1 MWLLSIIP
9 DSVLYGFILSVMG
22 IGAALFVFGT
32 FTFFLP
38 LVKGWGFLMRTL
50 GSLLLILS
58 VYLYGG
64 YGTEMK
70 WRAEAAKL
78 KADMD
83 RKVALSEAHSK
94 QIVTKYVTKTKV
106 VKEKGDVIV
115 KKVTEYINKDA
126 DANCVVP
133 KSFVLLHDS
142 AAKNE
147 VPDTSKGVDGTPSGV
162 KLSTIGET
170 VTINYNNYHQLSE
183 RLKALQDW
191 VTQQEKI
198 YNDGK

>member
-1 MWLLSIIP
+1 MWLLSLLP
-9 DSVLYGFILSVMG
+9 DSLLYGFILSVMG
-22 IGAALFVFGT
+22 IGAGMFLIGSFAV
-32 FTFFLP
+32 FLP
-38 LVKGWGFLMRTL
+38 LVKGWGMLLRTF
-50 GSLLLILS
+50 GSLLLIGS

-83 RKVALSEAHSK
+83 RKIALSEKQSK
-94 QIVTKYVTKTKV
+94 QIVTKYITQTKV
-106 VKEKGDVIV
+106 IKEKGDEIKKLSKHV
-115 KKVTEYINKDA
+115 KEA
-126 DANCVVP
+126 DAKCIVP
-133 KSFVLLHDS
+133 KSFILLHDS

-147 VPDTSKGVDGTPSGV
+147 VPDTSKGIDGTASGV
-162 KLSTIGET
+162 GLSTIGET

-191 VTQQEKI
+191 VAQQEKI
-198 YNDGK
+198 YNGN

>member
-1 MWLLSIIP
+1 MWLMSIIP
-9 DSVLYGFILSVMG
+9 DSIFYEFILSIIG

-32 FTFFLP
+32 FAVFLP
-38 LVKGWGFLMRTL
+38 LVKGWGMVMRTV
-50 GSLLLILS
+50 GVILLILS

-83 RKVALSEAHSK
+83 RKIALSETKSK
-94 QIVTKYVTKTKV
+94 QIVTKYVVQTKV
-106 VKEKGDVIV
+106 IKEKGDAIKKLSQHV
-115 KKVTEYINKDA
+115 KEA
-126 DANCVVP
+126 DARCDVP

-147 VPDTSKGVDGTPSGV
+147 VPDTSKGVDGTSSGTN
-162 KLSTIGET
+162 LSTVGET

-191 VTQQEKI
+191 VAQQEKI
-198 YNDGK
+198 YNGK

>member
-1 MWLLSIIP
+1 MWLMSIIP
-9 DSVLYGFILSVMG
+9 DSILYGFILSVMG
-22 IGAALFVFGT
+22 IGAALFIFGS
-32 FTFFLP
+32 FAVFLP
-38 LVKGWGFLMRTL
+38 LVKGWGFVARTIGAILMI
-50 GSLLLILS
+50 GS

-83 RKVALSEAHSK
+83 RKVALSEKNSK
-94 QIVTKYVTKTKV
+94 QIVTKYITKTKV

-115 KKVTEYINKDA
+115 KKVTEYITKDA
-126 DANCVVP
+126 DAKCVIP
-133 KSFVLLHDS
+133 KSFIVLHDS

-147 VPDTSKGVDGTPSGV
+147 VPDTSAGIDGSPSGI
-162 KLSTIGET
+162 KLSTVGET

-183 RLKALQDW
+183 QLKALQDW
-191 VTQQEKI
+191 VTSQEKI
-198 YNDGK
+198 YNGK

>member
-1 MWLLSIIP
+1 MWLLNILP
-9 DSVLYGFILSVMG
+9 DSLLYGFILSIMG
-22 IGAALFVFGT
+22 IGAALFVFGS
-32 FTFFLP
+32 FAVFLP
-38 LVKGWGFLMRTL
+38 LVKGYGMLMRTI
-50 GSLLLILS
+50 GTILLIGS

-83 RKVALSEAHSK
+83 RKIALSEKNSK

-106 VKEKGDVIV
+106 IKEKGDVIIKEV
-115 KKVTEYINKDA
+115 PKFITKDA
-126 DANCVVP
+126 DAKCVVP

-147 VPDTSKGVDGTPSGV
+147 VPDSSQGIDGTASGT
-162 KLSTIGET
+162 KLSAIGET
-170 VTINYNNYHQLSE
+170 ITINYNNYHQLSE

-191 VTQQEKI
+191 VSSQERI
-198 YNDGK
+198 YNGK

>member
-1 MWLLSIIP
+1 MWLLSLLP
-9 DSVLYGFILSVMG
+9 DSLLYGFILSVMG
-22 IGAALFVFGT
+22 IGAGMFVIGSFAV
-32 FTFFLP
+32 FLP
-38 LVKGWGFLMRTL
+38 LVKGWGMLLRTL
-50 GSLLLILS
+50 GSLLLIGS

-94 QIVTKYVTKTKV
+94 QVVTKYITQTKV
-106 VKEKGDVIV
+106 IKEKGDEIKKLSKHV
-115 KKVTEYINKDA
+115 KEA
-126 DANCVVP
+126 DAKCIVP

-147 VPDTSKGVDGTPSGV
+147 VPDTSKGVDGTPSGIG
-162 KLSTIGET
+162 LSTIGET

-191 VTQQEKI
+191 VAQQEKI
-198 YNDGK
+198 YNGK

>member
-1 MWLLSIIP
+1 MWLLSLLP
-9 DSVLYGFILSVMG
+9 DSLLYGFILSVMG
-22 IGAALFVFGT
+22 IGAGMFVIGSFAV
-32 FTFFLP
+32 FLP
-38 LVKGWGFLMRTL
+38 LVKGWGMLLRTL
-50 GSLLLILS
+50 GSLLLIGS

-94 QIVTKYVTKTKV
+94 QVVTKYITQTKV
-106 VKEKGDVIV
+106 IKEKGDEIKKLSKHV
-115 KKVTEYINKDA
+115 KEA
-126 DANCVVP
+126 DAKCIVP

-147 VPDTSKGVDGTPSGV
+147 VPDTSQGIDGTASSV

-191 VTQQEKI
+191 VAQQEKI
-198 YNDGK
+198 YNGK

>member
-1 MWLLSIIP
+1 MWLLSLIP
-9 DSVLYGFILSVMG
+9 DSVVYGFILSVMG

-32 FTFFLP
+32 FTVFLP
-38 LVKGWGFLMRTL
+38 LVKAYGMLMRTI
-50 GSLLLILS
+50 GIILLIGS

-83 RKVALSEAHSK
+83 RKVALANKKSK
-94 QIVTKYVTKTKV
+94 QIVTKYIVQTKV
-106 VKEKGDVIV
+106 IKEKGDAIKKLSQHV
-115 KKVTEYINKDA
+115 KQA
-126 DANCVVP
+126 DAKCIVP

-147 VPDTSKGVDGTPSGV
+147 VPDTSKGIDGSTSGTN
-162 KLSTIGET
+162 LSTIGET

-183 RLKALQDW
+183 QLKALQDW
-191 VTQQEKI
+191 VSSQEKI
-198 YNDGK
+198 YNGK

>member
-1 MWLLSIIP
+1 MWLMSIIP
-9 DSVLYGFILSVMG
+9 DSILYGFILSVMG
-22 IGAALFVFGT
+22 IGAALFVFGS
-32 FTFFLP
+32 FAVFLP
-38 LVKGWGFLMRTL
+38 LVKGYGMLMRTI
-50 GSLLLILS
+50 GTILLIGS

-83 RKVALSEAHSK
+83 RKVALSEKNSK
-94 QIVTKYVTKTKV
+94 QIVTKYITKTKV
-106 VKEKGDVIV
+106 VKEKGDVII
-115 KKVTEYINKDA
+115 KKVTEYVNKDA
-126 DANCVVP
+126 DAKCVVP
-133 KSFVLLHDS
+133 KSFVVLHDS

-147 VPDTSKGVDGTPSGV
+147 VPDSTQGIDGTASSV

-191 VTQQEKI
+191 VEQQEKI
-198 YNDGK
+198 YNGK

>member
-1 MWLLSIIP
+1 MWLLSLLP
-9 DSVLYGFILSVMG
+9 DSLLYGFILSIMG
-22 IGAALFVFGT
+22 IGAALFIFGT
-32 FTFFLP
+32 FTIFLP
-38 LVKGWGFLMRTL
+38 LIKGWGMLMRTV
-50 GSLLLILS
+50 GSLLLIGS

-83 RKVALSEAHSK
+83 RKVALSEKHSK
-94 QIVTKYVTKTKV
+94 QVVTKYITQTKV
-106 VKEKGDVIV
+106 IKEKGDEIKKLSKHV
-115 KKVTEYINKDA
+115 KEA
-126 DANCVVP
+126 DAKCDVP

-162 KLSTIGET
+162 GLSTIGET

-191 VTQQEKI
+191 VAQQEKI
-198 YNDGK
+198 YNGN

>member
-1 MWLLSIIP
+1 MWLLNIIP
-9 DSVLYGFILSVMG
+9 DSILYGFILSVMG

-32 FTFFLP
+32 FTVFLP
-38 LVKGWGFLMRTL
+38 LVKTYGLLMRTV
-50 GSLLLILS
+50 GIILLIGS

-83 RKVALSEAHSK
+83 RKVALSEKQSK
-94 QIVTKYVTKTKV
+94 QIVTKYVVQTKV
-106 VKEKGDVIV
+106 IKEKGDAIKKLSQHV
-115 KKVTEYINKDA
+115 KEA
-126 DANCVVP
+126 DAKCIVP

-147 VPDTSKGVDGTPSGV
+147 VPDTSAGVNGSASRTN
-162 KLSTIGET
+162 LSTIGET

-183 RLKALQDW
+183 QLKALQDW
-191 VTQQEKI
+191 VSSQEKI
-198 YNDGK
+198 YNGK

>member
-1 MWLLSIIP
+1 MWLLSLIP
-9 DSVLYGFILSVMG
+9 DSVVYGFILSVMG

-32 FTFFLP
+32 FTVFLP
-38 LVKGWGFLMRTL
+38 LVKAYGMLMRTI
-50 GSLLLILS
+50 GIILLIGS

-64 YGTEMK
+64 YGTEMR

-83 RKVALSEAHSK
+83 RKIALSEKQSK
-94 QIVTKYVTKTKV
+94 QIVTKYIVQTKV
-106 VKEKGDVIV
+106 IKEKGDAIKKLSQHV
-115 KKVTEYINKDA
+115 KQA
-126 DANCVVP
+126 DAKCIVP

-147 VPDTSKGVDGTPSGV
+147 VPDTSKGIDGSTSGTN
-162 KLSTIGET
+162 LSTIGET

-183 RLKALQDW
+183 QLKALQDW
-191 VTQQEKI
+191 VSSQEKI
-198 YNDGK
+198 YNGK

>member
-1 MWLLSIIP
+1 MWLLNIIP
-9 DSVLYGFILSVMG
+9 DSILYGFILSVMG

-32 FTFFLP
+32 FTVFLP
-38 LVKGWGFLMRTL
+38 LVKAYGLLMRTV
-50 GSLLLILS
+50 GIILLIGS

-83 RKVALSEAHSK
+83 RKVALSEKKSK
-94 QIVTKYVTKTKV
+94 QIVTKYVVQTKV
-106 VKEKGDVIV
+106 IKEKGDAIKKLSQHV
-115 KKVTEYINKDA
+115 KEA
-126 DANCVVP
+126 DAKCIVP

-147 VPDTSKGVDGTPSGV
+147 VPDTSAGVNGSASRTN
-162 KLSTIGET
+162 LSTIGET

-183 RLKALQDW
+183 QLKALQDW
-191 VTQQEKI
+191 VSSQEKI
-198 YNDGK
+198 YNGK

>member
-1 MWLLSIIP
+1 MWLMSIIP
-9 DSVLYGFILSVMG
+9 DSVLYEFILSVMG
-22 IGAALFVFGT
+22 IGAALFIFGT
-32 FTFFLP
+32 FAVFLP
-38 LVKGWGFLMRTL
+38 LVKGWGMLMRTV
-50 GSLLLILS
+50 GVVLLIAS

-83 RKVALSEAHSK
+83 RKVALSEKNSK
-94 QIVTKYVTKTKV
+94 QIVTKYVTQVKV
-106 VKEKGDVIV
+106 VKEKGDAIKKLSEHV
-115 KKVTEYINKDA
+115 KEA
-126 DANCVVP
+126 DARCDVP

-147 VPDTSKGVDGTPSGV
+147 VPDTSKGVDGTTSGV
-162 KLSTIGET
+162 NLSTVGET

-191 VTQQEKI
+191 VSSQEKI
-198 YNDGK
+198 YNGK

>member
-1 MWLLSIIP
+1 MWLLSLLP
-9 DSVLYGFILSVMG
+9 DSLLYGFILSVMG
-22 IGAALFVFGT
+22 IGAALFVLGT
-32 FTFFLP
+32 FTIFLP
-38 LVKGWGFLMRTL
+38 LIKGWGMLMRTI
-50 GSLLLILS
+50 GSLLLIGS

-83 RKVALSEAHSK
+83 RKVALSEQHSK
-94 QIVTKYVTKTKV
+94 QVVTKYITQTKV
-106 VKEKGDVIV
+106 IKEKGDEIKKLSKHV
-115 KKVTEYINKDA
+115 KEA
-126 DANCVVP
+126 DAKCDVP
-133 KSFVLLHDS
+133 KSFVLLHNS

-147 VPDTSKGVDGTPSGV
+147 VPDTSKGVDGTSSGV
-162 KLSTIGET
+162 GLSTIGET

-191 VTQQEKI
+191 VAQQEKI
-198 YNDGK
+198 YNGN

>member
-9 DSVLYGFILSVMG
+9 DSILYGFILSVMG
-22 IGAALFVFGT
+22 IGAALFVFGS
-32 FTFFLP
+32 FTIFLP
-38 LVKGWGFLMRTL
+38 LVKGWGMIAKTV
-50 GSLLLILS
+50 GTILLIGS

-83 RKVALSEAHSK
+83 RKVALSEKNSK
-94 QIVTKYVTKTKV
+94 QVVTKYITQTKV

-115 KKVTEYINKDA
+115 KKVTEYVNKDA

-147 VPDTSKGVDGTPSGV
+147 VPDTTKGVDGTSSGT
-162 KLSTIGET
+162 KLSTLGET
-170 VTINYNNYHQLSE
+170 ITINYNNYHQLSE

-191 VTQQEKI
+191 VSSQERI
-198 YNDGK
+198 YNGK

>member
-1 MWLLSIIP
+1 MWLMSIIP
-9 DSVLYGFILSVMG
+9 DSIFYEFILSIIG

-32 FTFFLP
+32 FAVFLP
-38 LVKGWGFLMRTL
+38 LVKGWGMVMRTV
-50 GSLLLILS
+50 GVVLLILS

-83 RKVALSEAHSK
+83 RKIALSEQSSK
-94 QIVTKYVTKTKV
+94 QIVTKYVTQTKV
-106 VKEKGDVIV
+106 IKEKGDAIKKLSQHV
-115 KKVTEYINKDA
+115 KEA
-126 DANCVVP
+126 DAKCDVP

-147 VPDTSKGVDGTPSGV
+147 VPDTSKGVDGTTSGV
-162 KLSTIGET
+162 NLSTVGET
-170 VTINYNNYHQLSE
+170 VSINYNNYHQLSE

-191 VTQQEKI
+191 VAQQEKI
-198 YNDGK
+198 YNGK

>member
-1 MWLLSIIP
+1 MWLLSLIP
-9 DSVLYGFILSVMG
+9 DSVVYGFILSVMG

-32 FTFFLP
+32 FTVFLP
-38 LVKGWGFLMRTL
+38 LVKAYGMLMRTV
-50 GSLLLILS
+50 GIILLIGS

-83 RKVALSEAHSK
+83 RKIALSEKQSK
-94 QIVTKYVTKTKV
+94 QIVTKYVVQTKV
-106 VKEKGDVIV
+106 IKEKGDAIKKLSQHV
-115 KKVTEYINKDA
+115 KEA
-126 DANCVVP
+126 DAKCIVP

-147 VPDTSKGVDGTPSGV
+147 VPDTSAGVDGSSSRTN
-162 KLSTIGET
+162 LSTIGET

-183 RLKALQDW
+183 QLKALQDW
-191 VTQQEKI
+191 VSSQEKI
-198 YNDGK
+198 YNGK

>member
-1 MWLLSIIP
+1 MWLLNIIP
-9 DSVLYGFILSVMG
+9 DSILYGFILSVMG

-32 FTFFLP
+32 FTVFLP
-38 LVKGWGFLMRTL
+38 LVKAYGLLMRTV
-50 GSLLLILS
+50 GIILLIGS

-83 RKVALSEAHSK
+83 RKVALSEKQSK
-94 QIVTKYVTKTKV
+94 QIVTKYIVQTKV
-106 VKEKGDVIV
+106 IKEKGDAIKKLSQHV
-115 KKVTEYINKDA
+115 KEA
-126 DANCVVP
+126 DAKCIVP

-147 VPDTSKGVDGTPSGV
+147 VPDTSKGVDGSSSGTN
-162 KLSTIGET
+162 LSTVGET

-191 VTQQEKI
+191 VSSQEKI
-198 YNDGK
+198 YNGK

>member
-9 DSVLYGFILSVMG
+9 DSLFYWFVLSVMG
-22 IGAALFVFGT
+22 IGAALFVAGSLAV
-32 FTFFLP
+32 FLP
-38 LVKGWGFLMRTL
+38 LVKGWGMAMRTV
-50 GSLLLILS
+50 GALLLIGS

-64 YGTEMK
+64 YNTEMK

-83 RKVALSEAHSK
+83 RKVALSEKQSK
-94 QIVTKYVTKTKV
+94 QIVTKYITKTKV
-106 VKEKGDVIV
+106 VKEKGDVIIKEV
-115 KKVTEYINKDA
+115 PKFITKDA

-142 AAKNE
+142 AAKNQI
-147 VPDTSKGVDGTPSGV
+147 PDTSKGIDGTASGT

-170 VTINYNNYHQLSE
+170 ITINYNNYHQLSE

-191 VTQQEKI
+191 VSSQERI
-198 YNDGK
+198 YNGK

>member
-1 MWLLSIIP
+1 MWLLNIIP
-9 DSVLYGFILSVMG
+9 DSVLYGFILSAMG
-22 IGAALFVFGT
+22 IGAALFVLGT
-32 FTFFLP
+32 FAVFLP
-38 LVKGWGFLMRTL
+38 LVNTYGLLMRTV
-50 GSLLLILS
+50 GIILLIGS

-83 RKVALSEAHSK
+83 RKVALSEKKSK
-94 QIVTKYVTKTKV
+94 QIVTKYVVQTKV
-106 VKEKGDVIV
+106 IKEKGDAIKKLSQHV
-115 KKVTEYINKDA
+115 KEA
-126 DANCVVP
+126 DAKCIVP

-147 VPDTSKGVDGTPSGV
+147 VPDTSAGVNGSASRTN
-162 KLSTIGET
+162 LSTIGET

-183 RLKALQDW
+183 QLKALQDW
-191 VTQQEKI
+191 VSSQEKI
-198 YNDGK
+198 YNGK

>member
-133 KSFVLLHDS
+133 KSLDRKSTRLNSSHIPLSRMPSS
-142 AAKNE
+142 A
-147 VPDTSKGVDGTPSGV
+147 
-162 KLSTIGET
+162 
-170 VTINYNNYHQLSE
+170 
-183 RLKALQDW
+183 
-191 VTQQEKI
+191 
-198 YNDGK
+198 